1 MGIGC
6 LFGSRLHGFAQDRN
20 LQSSAAMTE
29 PRGCRARRGAVA
41 IGLSLW
47 LAGCG
52 GFTNVSPTAPS
63 TTLTTQTSVPSTPS
77 TPAPTHAVG
86 PDVPAG
92 LAPTE
97 RVIAGTVGPLMSY
110 AAPCYVG
117 LYACERYRFTLLP
130 QDGAVEVTLAWQ
142 GGARAMLIQ
151 LYRAGAGL
159 VHEDLAPR
167 DGSPTITFRRVGLEP
182 MDYELRVV
190 NMEPAATHPFTLTLT
205 TWR

>member
-1 MGIGC
+1 
-6 LFGSRLHGFAQDRN
+6 LHAFAQDRN
-20 LQSSAAMTE
+20 LQSSAAMNE
-29 PRGCRARRGAVA
+29 PRGLARRGAVA
-41 IGLSLW
+41 IGLSLS

-63 TTLTTQTSVPSTPS
+63 ATSATLTTQTSVPSIPA
-77 TPAPTHAVG
+77 PAPTHAVG

-97 RVIAGTVGPLMSY
+97 QVITGTVGPLMSY
-110 AAPCYVG
+110 PAACYVG
-117 LYACERYRFTLLP
+117 LYACERYRFTLQP
-130 QDGAVEVTLAWQ
+130 QEGAVEVTLSWQ

-182 MDYELRVV
+182 MQYELRVV

-205 TWR
+205 TWQ